1 MKYLTSST
9 TSISFVIALVLFVA
23 ASWIEGDRPAPEPPP
38 EDTVPTFVNQVRPDS
53 PIRDDSAMMG
63 CREAEDALKDRLEV
77 SQHCEV
83 DADCTIFD
91 YGYPI
96 QCLTSVAQSE
106 ISALRLEY
114 RNYEQS
120 CSYRVYY
127 DCPSEP
133 LERHPVCRNNRCAV
147 ELRTLDFLRDQTLEH
162 LGIEPDRGPPL
173 RPGGD
178 GQ

>member
-1 MKYLTSST
+1 MKNLTSST
-9 TSISFVIALVLFVA
+9 TAVSLVIAAILFAV
-23 ASWIEGDRPAPEPPP
+23 ASWVEGDRPVPEPPT
-38 EDTVPTFVNQVRPDS
+38 ETAPTFLRQVRPDS
-53 PIRDDSAMMG
+53 AIRDDSVMRS
-63 CREAEDALKDRLEV
+63 CREAETKLEETLEA
-77 SQHCEV
+77 SQYCEV

-96 QCLTSVAQSE
+96 QCLTSVARTE

-147 ELRTLDFLRDQTLEH
+147 ELRTLDLLRDQTLEH
-162 LGIEPDRGPPL
+162 LGIDPDGGPPSP
-173 RPGGD
+173 PGGKRR
-178 GQ
+178 

>member
-1 MKYLTSST
+1 MKNLTSST
-9 TSISFVIALVLFVA
+9 TAVSFVIAALLFVV
-23 ASWIEGDRPAPEPPP
+23 ASWIEGDRPVPPPP
-38 EDTVPTFVNQVRPDS
+38 ENVPTFLREVRPDS
-53 PIRDDSAMMG
+53 AIRDDLATQS
-63 CREAEDALKDRLEV
+63 CRDAEIRLKETLEA
-77 SQHCEV
+77 SQYCEV

-96 QCLTSVAQSE
+96 QCLTSVAQTE

-147 ELRTLDFLRDQTLEH
+147 ELRTLNLLRDQTLEH
-162 LGIEPDRGPPL
+162 LGIDPDDSPPPRGS
-173 RPGGD
+173 R
-178 GQ
+178 Q